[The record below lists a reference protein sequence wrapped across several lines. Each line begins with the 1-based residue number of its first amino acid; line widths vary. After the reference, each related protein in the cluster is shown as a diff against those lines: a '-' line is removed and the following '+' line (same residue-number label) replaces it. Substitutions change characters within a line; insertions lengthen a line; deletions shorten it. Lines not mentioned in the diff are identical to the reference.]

1 MFKFNF
7 FYISKIRA
15 TWMLYLIGIYPLLIF
30 LAELLNSN
38 FLSLSATH
46 KNSVS
51 FLELFIAIYDTQ
63 QKVMLSLII
72 IGYLSS
78 LLFYS
83 EISGGRIRIAERVR

>member
-72 IGYLSS
+72 IGY
-78 LLFYS
+78 
-83 EISGGRIRIAERVR
+83 

>member
-83 EISGGRIRIAERVR
+83 

>member
-7 FYISKIRA
+7 IYLSKIRA

-51 FLELFIAIYDTQ
+51 FLELFIAIYDT
-63 QKVMLSLII
+63 
-72 IGYLSS
+72 
-78 LLFYS
+78 
-83 EISGGRIRIAERVR
+83 AEVKAGNMKKSDIY

>member
-1 MFKFNF
+1 MDALPHWDL
-7 FYISKIRA
+7 SS
-15 TWMLYLIGIYPLLIF
+15 LIF

-63 QKVMLSLII
+63 SNAITYNYWIFIFFII
-72 IGYLSS
+72 L
-78 LLFYS
+78 
-83 EISGGRIRIAERVR
+83 

>member
-78 LLFYS
+78 
-83 EISGGRIRIAERVR
+83 

>member
-83 EISGGRIRIAERVR
+83 EISTSQVQTPV

>member
-1 MFKFNF
+1 MDALPHWDLSSLD
-7 FYISKIRA
+7 I
-15 TWMLYLIGIYPLLIF
+15 

-63 QKVMLSLII
+63 QKQCYHL
-72 IGYLSS
+72 
-78 LLFYS
+78 
-83 EISGGRIRIAERVR
+83 

>member
-72 IGYLSS
+72 ISQ
-78 LLFYS
+78 
-83 EISGGRIRIAERVR
+83 VQTPV

>member
-72 IGYLSS
+72 IKVATKFLI
-78 LLFYS
+78 LN
-83 EISGGRIRIAERVR
+83 

>member
-63 QKVMLSLII
+63 QKSNAITYNYWIFIFFII
-72 IGYLSS
+72 L
-78 LLFYS
+78 
-83 EISGGRIRIAERVR
+83 

>member
-63 QKVMLSLII
+63 QKAMLWIFIFFII
-72 IGYLSS
+72 L
-78 LLFYS
+78 
-83 EISGGRIRIAERVR
+83 

>member
-1 MFKFNF
+1 MDALPHWDLSSLD
-7 FYISKIRA
+7 I
-15 TWMLYLIGIYPLLIF
+15 

-83 EISGGRIRIAERVR
+83 EISRKTIVL

>member
-1 MFKFNF
+1 MFKFNI

-51 FLELFIAIYDTQ
+51 FLELFIAIYDT
-63 QKVMLSLII
+63 
-72 IGYLSS
+72 
-78 LLFYS
+78 
-83 EISGGRIRIAERVR
+83 AEVKAGNMKKSDIY